1 MLGSPECDVWATPGS
16 FPDDDVVDV
25 EVDAVDATETIIENG
40 STVSHPLQLLTFT
53 VRVAKFRSKKVG
65 FILTPTGQPRVY
77 LVYSVHDVQGV
88 PTRVEKGEDLDRLIA
103 RAQS

>member
-1 MLGSPECDVWATPGS
+1 MLGSPDCDVWATPRS
-16 FPDDDVVDV
+16 LPDDDVVDV

-40 STVSHPLQLLTFT
+40 SAVSHPLQLLTFT
-53 VRVAKFRSKKVG
+53 VRVANGSKKVG

-77 LVYSVHDVQGV
+77 LVHSVHDVQSV
-88 PTRVEKGEDLDRLIA
+88 PTRVEKGEDLDRWIV